1 MLVMASPHIPG
12 ALVDAVRR
20 GEAVLFAGAGLS
32 VGVLGVSGVSLR
44 DAIGAKIIDDYPSY
58 DVSTRSFEDVCDE
71 YVAVNDR
78 TRLVEVLA
86 DRIPTNVSPSTAH
99 MAAVKTFGYIVT
111 TNWDLL
117 FEDAARQIGERY
129 HVISGEADAPAFH
142 IDRHNLLKIHG
153 SVDHPL
159 SLIATTDDYESYAD
173 THPGVLNAV
182 SELLSGRTV
191 LFVGYGLRDEHV
203 RRLLSTIRRKR
214 GNWARKAYAVGF
226 YDEVRTKLLATR
238 GIEAIPARAEDF
250 LPQLAEKAFP

>member
-1 MLVMASPHIPG
+1 MALPRIPS
-12 ALVDAVRR
+12 ALIEAVRR
-20 GEAVLFAGAGLS
+20 HDAVLFAGAGLS
-32 VGVLGVSGVSLR
+32 LGVLGVSAGSLR
-44 DAIGAKIIDDYPSY
+44 DAIGAKIVADYPSY
-58 DVSTRSFEDVCDE
+58 DLSTRSFEDVCDE

-78 TRLVEVLA
+78 RGLVDELA
-86 DRIPTNVSPSTAH
+86 DRIPTNVAPSEAH
-99 MAAVKTFGYIVT
+99 VAAVKAFGYIVT

-117 FEDAARQIGERY
+117 FEDAAKQIGERY

-159 SLIATTDDYESYAD
+159 SLIATTDDYEGYAD
-173 THPGVLNAV
+173 THPGVLNCV

-214 GNWARKAYAVGF
+214 ESWARKAYAVGF
-226 YDEVRTKLLATR
+226 YDEVRTKLLKER
-238 GIEAIPARAEDF
+238 GIEAITATADEF
-250 LPQLAEKAFP
+250 LPELLKKAFP